1 MLFKLLNGMKN
12 FDKISFHNS
21 IFFSSFVNIS
31 HELLFFNFSIA
42 YYYLVF
48 FDSKVFIIY
57 D

>member
-57 D
+57 V